1 MDLSIGNAI
10 LRRVVEAQI
19 KTKELITEDLK
30 SFLGGKGLPVDGRTV
45 LPSGGGIKVRGATL
59 PATSG
64 GTRNLYGGSIQTTV
78 KKNDVKDPTVRPY
91 DDPV

>member
-30 SFLGGKGLPVDGRTV
+30 SFLGGKGLPVDGGTV
-45 LPSGGGIKVRGATL
+45 LPSGGGNTSKGRDAPRYVR
-59 PATSG
+59 
-64 GTRNLYGGSIQTTV
+64 RH
-78 KKNDVKDPTVRPY
+78 
-91 DDPV
+91 